1 MEEKEPIKVKLSI
14 VLLIIAVIIVI
25 AITIELIYQ
34 QNIEKKAINKN
45 ITNNTTLESTAE
57 KDEKTRQLAV
67 NEQKDL
73 DKIILDEL
81 KEKRFLAKNN
91 IDIDSK
97 IKYAK
102 MDSNGNPIYI
112 VHVEHEQ
119 DEDGNRSLYFFV
131 SYNNG
136 QVLFDKALEHKYE
149 YDLYYEPNTKT
160 IKAELAYRGYIR
172 TIYGKIKDDGEYEQ
186 LDEFIEP
193 ANEEKVQ
200 YILNDNEVSVRNFE
214 NAKKQYENKKFISFS
229 DTSKELVSGKETDG
243 NIKRQ
248 GNTNSEDEKEEN
260 NEIKQNQVKLIQF
273 DEIFYE
279 LKDAALEYRECE
291 NIKNYK
297 DFEYDLDGDTKKD
310 KITIK
315 NIGKDDLRKRR
326 RYL

>member
-1 MEEKEPIKVKLSI
+1 MEEKEPIKVKLST

-25 AITIELIYQ
+25 YIIIGFIYK
-34 QNIEKKAINKN
+34 QNIEKNA
-45 ITNNTTLESTAE
+45 TNNMNLGSAIQ
-57 KDEKTRQLAV
+57 KDKETEQLAV
-67 NEQKDL
+67 NEQKDV

-97 IKYAK
+97 VKYAK
-102 MDSNGNPIYI
+102 MDRNGNPIYI
-112 VHVEHEQ
+112 VHVKHEQ
-119 DEDGNRSLYFFV
+119 DEEGNRSIYFFA

-160 IKAELAYRGYIR
+160 IKAELEYKGYIT
-172 TIYGKIKDDGEYEQ
+172 TIYGRIKDDGEFEK

-200 YILNDNEVSVRNFE
+200 YILNDNEVSAQNFE
-214 NAKKQYENKKFISFS
+214 NAKKQYENKQFISFS
-229 DTSKELVSGKETDG
+229 DTSKELVIGNETAQNIIGQGKA
-243 NIKRQ
+243 
-248 GNTNSEDEKEEN
+248 NSEDEKEEEKETKKN
-260 NEIKQNQVKLIQF
+260 TEKLIQF

-279 LKDAALEYRECE
+279 LKDGAIEYRECE

-297 DFEYDLDGDTKKD
+297 DFEYDLDGDSKKD

>member
-1 MEEKEPIKVKLSI
+1 MKDKELIKNKSRT
-14 VLLIIAVIIVI
+14 VLLIIAVIIII
-25 AITIELIYQ
+25 AITIVFIYK
-34 QNIEKKAINKN
+34 QNIEKNATNKN
-45 ITNNTTLESTAE
+45 ITNNTTLDSTAQKVE
-57 KDEKTRQLAV
+57 ETGQLAE
-67 NEQKDL
+67 NEQKDV

-97 IKYAK
+97 VKYAK
-102 MDSNGNPIYI
+102 MDRNGNPIYI

-119 DEDGNRSLYFFV
+119 DEEGNRSIYFFA

-160 IKAELAYRGYIR
+160 IKAKLEYKGYIT
-172 TIYGKIKDDGEYEQ
+172 TIYGRIKDDGEFEK
-186 LDEFIEP
+186 LDEFIEL

-200 YILNDNEVSVRNFE
+200 YILNDNEVSAQNFE
-214 NAKKQYENKKFISFS
+214 NAKKQYENKQFISFS
-229 DTSKELVSGKETDG
+229 DTSKELVIGNETAQNIIGQGK
-243 NIKRQ
+243 
-248 GNTNSEDEKEEN
+248 TNSEDEKEEKKETKKN
-260 NEIKQNQVKLIQF
+260 TENLIQF

-279 LKDAALEYRECE
+279 LKDGAIEYRECE

-297 DFEYDLDGDTKKD
+297 DFEYDLDGDSKKD